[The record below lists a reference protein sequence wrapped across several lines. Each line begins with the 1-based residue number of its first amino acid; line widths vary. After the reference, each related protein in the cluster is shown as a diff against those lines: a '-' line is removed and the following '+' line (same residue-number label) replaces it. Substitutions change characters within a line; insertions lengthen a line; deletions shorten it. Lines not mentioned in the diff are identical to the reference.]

1 MGDSAGHGGSHGRAD
16 SRQGAIARRSLAS
29 QTTGPVLVL
38 GREEE
43 TSGWSSEMEKAG
55 IRNLVASSEDDARR
69 WLASGSFDVA
79 VIGGDFFARQA
90 EEKRWSS
97 YGAPVI
103 VVTSVFSARAV
114 LDLSSEA
121 DLVLP
126 SPLEPDTLLRAI
138 ELVTE
143 RKDEVT
149 EFSRE
154 HKLSPRETALLR
166 LALSGL
172 NNDEAAQV
180 LGCSRATVSSFWN
193 RIFRKT
199 GVSGQRDVVIL
210 LHRMRSRSGT
220 FRIEPFP

>member
-1 MGDSAGHGGSHGRAD
+1 
-16 SRQGAIARRSLAS
+16 
-29 QTTGPVLVL
+29 
-38 GREEE
+38 
-43 TSGWSSEMEKAG
+43 MEKAG

-69 WLASGSFDVA
+69 WLASGSFAVA
-79 VIGGDFFARQA
+79 VIGGDFFARNAQA
-90 EEKRWSS
+90 KRWSS

-114 LDLSSEA
+114 LDLASEA

-149 EFSRE
+149 AFARE

-210 LHRMRSRSGT
+210 LHRKRSRSGT
-220 FRIEPFP
+220 FRIEPLPAGPEDE